1 MTPGRDGYQST
12 NMPNTNERIAES
24 SPNLQL
30 PADSNGKRGKSR
42 GGIILPIPKGPH
54 RNSFWECRRL
64 ATIQSFLDSHAVP
77 YIFNNNTESK
87 NYVDIAAEAMRYT
100 VPLECAR

>member
-1 MTPGRDGYQST
+1 MTGDITQ
-12 NMPNTNERIAES
+12 NA
-24 SPNLQL
+24 
-30 PADSNGKRGKSR
+30 
-42 GGIILPIPKGPH
+42 
-54 RNSFWECRRL
+54 SFAVSL